1 MFRRILFLIVILS
14 MLSMACS
21 FSIGT
26 TPEPTAE
33 AAPTTAAVE
42 EEPVDVPTEEEPTE
56 VVEPTEEASGAV
68 RSLDEVKSAT
78 IQIVAEGTF
87 IDPQVGLMVNAAGA
101 GSGFIIDPEGIA
113 VTNNHVVTGAAL
125 LKVYVAGETRPRN
138 AKVLGVSECS
148 DLAVIDIDGDGF
160 PYLEWTDQPIKV
172 GLDVYAA
179 GFPLGDP
186 EFTLT
191 RGIISKEQANLGTAW
206 TSVDHVI
213 MHDATINPGNSG
225 GPLVTTEGKV
235 IGVNYAGNTSSNQYF
250 AISPAEAQ
258 KIIKELRQGKD
269 VTSLGINGQ
278 AVASEDGSIYGI
290 WVSSVESGSAADKA
304 GIKPGD
310 IITSLENIVL
320 ATDGTMDDYCD
331 ILRTKDPSDTL
342 NVSVLRFAEMAYLDG
357 QINGRQLEVSMSFAD
372 QFSDDVDAGSEGT
385 GGSSDTYTD
394 WVLWTDS
401 TESIQIEVPAE
412 WVEVDGSV
420 WQTTWGSFNITAPSL
435 TASADLASYWSG
447 YDESGVF
454 FAASSD
460 MGRTGGYMQ
469 LMEGVRD
476 WYKKDCR
483 LETADAYE
491 DALYEGRYELWGNCG
506 PNRNYVMVLTA
517 RPIVNKTDFLIL
529 LELKITKDADLD
541 ALDHIL
547 NSFVVLGDV

>member
-1 MFRRILFLIVILS
+1 MFRRMLFLIVILS
-14 MLSMACS
+14 LLSMACS
-21 FSIGT
+21 FSIGNV
-26 TPEPTAE
+26 PEPTA
-33 AAPTTAAVE
+33 AAPVE
-42 EEPVDVPTEEEPTE
+42 EEPVDVPPEEEEPTE
-56 VVEPTEEASGAV
+56 VMEPAEEESGAV

-148 DLAVIDIDGDGF
+148 DLAVIDIEGDGF
-160 PYLEWTDQPIKV
+160 PYLEWTNESIKV

-191 RGIISKEQANLGTAW
+191 RGIISKEEANLGTAW
-206 TSVDHVI
+206 TSVDRVI

-225 GPLVTTEGKV
+225 GPLVTPDGKV
-235 IGVNYAGNTSSNQYF
+235 IGVNYAGNTSANQYF
-250 AISPAEAQ
+250 AISPDEAQ
-258 KIIKELRQGKD
+258 KIIKNLRDGQD

-290 WVSSVESGSAADKA
+290 WVSSIESGSAADKA

-310 IITSLENIVL
+310 IVTSLENIVL

-331 ILRTKDPSDTL
+331 ILRTNDPDDTL
-342 NVSVLRFAEMAYLDG
+342 NISVLRFDEMAYLDG
-357 QINGRQLEVSMSFAD
+357 QINGRELEVSMSFAD
-372 QFSDDVDAGSEGT
+372 QFSDDVNAGSESVS
-385 GGSSDTYTD
+385 GSSDAYND
-394 WVLWTDS
+394 WVLWTDA

-412 WVEVDGSV
+412 WVDVDGSI
-420 WQTTWGSFNITAPSL
+420 WETTWGSFNITAPSL
-435 TASADLASYWSG
+435 TASADLNSYWSS

-476 WYKKDCR
+476 WYKSDCR
-483 LETADAYE
+483 LDSADDYE
-491 DALYEGRYELWGNCG
+491 DELYEGRYELWGDCG

-547 NSFVVLGDV
+547 RSFVVLGDV